1 MNKTLLLILCD
12 FLLLNLLY
20 AHSLKKGYIETDNAP
35 SEEEFEANL
44 TAGQE
49 TNLLEVMQIA
59 LEEEAAARQ
68 SLSNQLASI
77 ETNLEKKEANLT
89 DVESERSQ
97 MEMAL
102 LEAQQTK
109 QQTAMDL
116 DAAAR
121 KAAALEKER
130 TELAKTLKAQSAAA
144 EQRELELQIQRDA
157 EARRHAQILAAREA
171 ALKESETELAERQAA
186 MAELQKQNLEKQ
198 KELQTLQVKVEVA
211 EVKQDMLR
219 ESLEARVQREL
230 ELKEEEARKKQQ
242 ALAEL
247 ETRKSEAE
255 KVARELELA
264 VAKAELEK
272 KLLRESLT
280 EKLEQQ
286 TEEQKRE
293 VAKREKAL
301 VELEKQRA
309 AAQTRVNSLNT
320 AVQTASVENK
330 NLRENVTEMK
340 KEVAIVRQEKAQ
352 LQQQTAKLTDGVT
365 MLAQKSETVA
375 QGVTQISG
383 KTEAIAQ
390 DVGQLRTQG
399 AKVEQ
404 GVTQIA
410 QKSDAI
416 AKNVSTIGN
425 QSKAIAVN
433 MTNLTFK
440 SDRISADVGKL
451 QEKSGEITQSV
462 VQLAKKSDSIAQE
475 MRENRPINLNIL
487 FNEFRTNRIDT
498 AFTGV
503 YKGLFGRPVDQSS
516 SVSSV
521 VIKAGRKYYSL
532 VHIKNT
538 PFELAGQGRG
548 TDWQKITGI
557 MSRPGGTVRFN
568 SIEFLYADPRV
579 LMVPLTAAE
588 ANKLASEPYLAADN
602 PFKFTDAVLINKDGA
617 YYGETPFRVDPKAPQ
632 YVKMKSSFRN
642 RLFGDFSPSTGD
654 LVFSKTGELL
664 GIMVNRQYA
673 VVLNNFRTVRPI
685 NFQSNLA
692 NVKTGRKF
700 EEMHL
705 RYTQLPAE
713 VR

>member
-20 AHSLKKGYIETDNAP
+20 AHSLKKGYIESDNSP
-35 SEEEFEANL
+35 TTEEFEANL
-44 TAGQE
+44 TAGRE
-49 TNLLEVMQIA
+49 SNLLGVMQIA

-68 SLSNQLASI
+68 ALSNQLASI
-77 ETNLEKKEANLT
+77 STHLEKKEANLT

-109 QQTAMDL
+109 QQTAQQL
-116 DAAAR
+116 AAAAK
-121 KAAALEKER
+121 KAAELEKER
-130 TELAKTLKAQSAAA
+130 TELTKNLKEQRSAS
-144 EQRELELQIQRDA
+144 EQRELELQIKRDA
-157 EARRHAQILAAREA
+157 EARTHAEILAAREA
-171 ALKESETELAERQAA
+171 ALKESEAELAKRQAA

-219 ESLEARVQREL
+219 ESLEARVRAEL
-230 ELKEEEARKKQQ
+230 ELKEEEARKKQE
-242 ALAEL
+242 ALAKL
-247 ETRKSEAE
+247 EAQRTDAE
-255 KVARELELA
+255 KLARELEMA

-286 TEEQKRE
+286 TEAQKRE
-293 VAKREKAL
+293 VAKSEKAL
-301 VELEKQRA
+301 AELEKQKSA
-309 AAQTRVNSLNT
+309 ALNLVTSLDT
-320 AVQTASVENK
+320 AVKNASVENK
-330 NLRENVTEMK
+330 SLRENVSEMK
-340 KEVAIVRQEKAQ
+340 KEVAIVRQEKAE
-352 LQQQTAKLTDGVT
+352 LQQQTTKLTEGVT

-375 QGVTQISG
+375 QGVNQISG

-390 DVGQLRTQG
+390 DVGQLRAQG
-399 AKVEQ
+399 AQVQQ

-410 QKSDAI
+410 RQSDAI
-416 AKNVSTIGN
+416 VKNVNTLN
-425 QSKAIAVN
+425 TASKAIAVN

-440 SDRISADVGKL
+440 SERISADVGKL
-451 QEKSGEITQSV
+451 QENSAEITQGV
-462 VQLAKKSDSIAQE
+462 VQLAMKSDTLAEEI
-475 MRENRPINLNIL
+475 RENRPINLNIL

-498 AFTGV
+498 TFTGV
-503 YKGLFGRPVDQSS
+503 YKGFLGPVEKSS

-521 VIKAGRKYYSL
+521 VVKAGRNYYSL

-538 PFELAGQGRG
+538 PFELSSRGRG
-548 TDWQKITGI
+548 TDWLKITGI

-568 SIEFLYADPRV
+568 GLEFLYADPRV
-579 LMVPLTAAE
+579 LMIPLTEAE
-588 ANKLASEPYLAADN
+588 AERLGSEPYLAADN
-602 PFKFTDAVLINKDGA
+602 PFQFTDAVLIGKDGE

-632 YVKMKSSFRN
+632 YVKMKTSFRT

-664 GIMVNRQYA
+664 GIMVNREYA
-673 VVLNNFRTVRPI
+673 VVLNNFKTARPI
-685 NFQSNLA
+685 DFNDNLA
-692 NVKTGRKF
+692 NVKTGTKF
-700 EEMHL
+700 EEMHFL
-705 RYTQLPAE
+705 YTQLPAE